1 MKKIMI
7 LLAIVLLTAG
17 AAYGQAPV
25 NMDKGDFSIAAGVNF
40 GWDYGVGGSVEYMF
54 ARVDIADE
62 LPITFGLAARVGVG
76 FFHGTNYTVAGLT
89 SAHMSLGFIPGLPLW
104 LTKFDLYY
112 GLGLGFGA
120 GTDFGVGIA
129 SGGGIAYYLEH
140 DIAIYT
146 SGIYVRYFDNTG
158 GGSGFGSVGLI
169 FKL

>member
-1 MKKIMI
+1 MKKSMI

-17 AAYGQAPV
+17 VAYSQVPV
-25 NMDKGDFSIAAGVNF
+25 NMDKGDFALAAGVNF

-62 LPITFGLAARVGVG
+62 LPITFGLAARAGVG

-89 SAHMSLGFIPGLPLW
+89 TAHMSLGFIPGLPLW

-120 GTDFGVGIA
+120 GTEFGVGIA
-129 SGGGIAYYLEH
+129 SGGGIAYYLEPK
-140 DIAIYT
+140 IAIYT
-146 SGIYVRYFDNTG
+146 SGIYVRYFDSTG